1 MSERAEA
8 PQPEAQEKK
17 RRGER
22 ILRRRE
28 QALQGRCTA
37 EEIDKE
43 VRGRWTSSD
52 CGRCRFS
59 GQFLDGNGAGSGH
72 YCDYLRIRGAPR
84 PKAGYGQPC
93 PAFTPGTR
101 RRRRRPAPKAP
112 RK

>member
-1 MSERAEA
+1 MKREKKA
-8 PQPEAQEKK
+8 PQTAEKEC
-17 RRGER
+17 RGEA
-22 ILRRRE
+22 ILRKRE
-28 QALQGRCTA
+28 KALQGRCTA

-52 CGRCRFS
+52 CGKCRFS
-59 GQFLDGNGAGSGH
+59 GQFLDGNGAGAGH
-72 YCDYLRIRGAPR
+72 YCDYLRIRGTPR

-101 RRRRRPAPKAP
+101 RKRRKAAPRAP